1 MFTENLK
8 KKNTFI
14 YMYMFDV
21 KLNLKNKSEV
31 ILIFTMFLKNKQ
43 VII

>member
-1 MFTENLK
+1 MFIENLK

-14 YMYMFDV
+14 YIYMFEV

-31 ILIFTMFLKNKQ
+31 ILIFTMFLKNKR